1 MYLYVR
7 GINIHCATVSTI
19 FLLNFGIVQFL
30 AYLMMVILYVFFM
43 PSLNMKYVYNIISVH
58 FVLIHACIGEDVSKL

>member
-1 MYLYVR
+1 LD
-7 GINIHCATVSTI
+7 
-19 FLLNFGIVQFL
+19 FGIVRFL

-58 FVLIHACIGEDVSKL
+58 FVLIHACIGEDASKL